1 MEVAAPMMPSVT
13 MASDAYEA
21 ADGADALVLVTE
33 WDIFRALDLKRIAA
47 AMAGKAL
54 IDLRNIYPLA
64 EAQDAGFTLT
74 RVGGMGS

>member
-1 MEVAAPMMPSVT
+1 MMPSVT

-74 RVGGMGS
+74 RVGASGATA

>member
-13 MASDAYEA
+13 MVSDAYEA

-47 AMAGKAL
+47 SMAGKAL

-74 RVGGMGS
+74 RVGGSGS

>member
-1 MEVAAPMMPSVT
+1 MELSLAGKVAIVT
-13 MASDAYEA
+13 GGSR
-21 ADGADALVLVTE
+21 G
-33 WDIFRALDLKRIAA
+33 IGRGIAA